1 MVPYCKNS
9 GCLLSKGFFV
19 HKVLFVY
26 ILTALFSATTDN
38 LDSLAQAEN
47 KAQQASKQK
56 YIKVPVKRKP
66 TDSDWTLRDTR
77 TLELFEGFKPGSKK
91 IQCSKYDGR
100 LDKKAEAKGFF
111 YPKKV
116 AGRWWLVDPEGNLF
130 INIGVCGVRKGRSR
144 TSQKPAKEK
153 FGTWQNWAEF
163 STALL
168 VKYGFNGTG
177 GWSDP
182 HLLRETSHP
191 LAYTLSWSF
200 MGSFGKSKK
209 LTRQEPGHL
218 GYPDKCIPVFHP
230 DFEKFCDNYAKKL
243 AATKDDPWLIGH
255 FSDNELPV
263 VSDMLDRSLQLD
275 VSNPDLRYGYEAAKK
290 WLSKRKGKDAG
301 LPDITNADRQAF
313 LGYAFDRY
321 YRITTDAI
329 RKYDSNH
336 LCLGPR
342 LHGRALRMPGIFRA
356 AGEYLDVIAVNYYG
370 AWGPDQERMTMWAD
384 ESGRP
389 FMITEFYAKGHDSGL
404 PNNSG
409 AGWLVPT
416 QKDRAW
422 FYQNFTFGLL
432 ESGACVGWHWFKYRD
447 NNPQD
452 LSTDPSNRDSNKGIV
467 NYRYEPYLALLQQM
481 KKLNDEVYPLIDYFD
496 SR

>member
-1 MVPYCKNS
+1 MH
-9 GCLLSKGFFV
+9 KGFS
-19 HKVLFVY
+19 VY
-26 ILTALFSATTDN
+26 ILCVLFFPAAGNLNTSAW
-38 LDSLAQAEN
+38 AESRAR
-47 KAQQASKQK
+47 KPSKQQ

-77 TLELFEGFKPGSKK
+77 TIELLEGFQPGSKK
-91 IQCSKYDGR
+91 VRHGKYGGR
-100 LDKKAEAKGFF
+100 LDKKAEARGFF

-116 AGRWWLVDPEGNLF
+116 GDRWWLVDPEGNFF
-130 INIGVCGVRKGRSR
+130 IHIGVCSVNGGRSEF
-144 TSQKPAKEK
+144 SQKPAMDK
-153 FGTWQNWAEF
+153 FGTWDKWAEF
-163 STALL
+163 STNLL
-168 VKYGFNGTG
+168 TKYGFNGTG
-177 GWSDP
+177 GWSDTKP
-182 HLLRETSHP
+182 LRAASHP

-200 MGSFGKSKK
+200 MGSFGRSKR

-218 GYPDKCIPVFHP
+218 GYPNKCIPVFHP
-230 DFEKFCDNYAKKL
+230 DFEKFCDDYARKL

-275 VSNPDLRYGYEAAKK
+275 VSNPNLRYGYEAARK
-290 WLSKRKGKDAG
+290 WLSKRKGKDAT
-301 LPDITNADRQAF
+301 LPDITDADRRAF
-313 LGYAFDRY
+313 LCYAFDRY

-342 LHGRALRMPGIFRA
+342 LHGGALRMSGVFRA
-356 AGEYLDVIAVNYYG
+356 AGKYLDVIAVNYYG
-370 AWGPDQERMTMWAD
+370 AWAPDQKRMTMWIA

-389 FMITEFYAKGHDSGL
+389 FMITEFYAKGQDSGL
-404 PNNSG
+404 PIVSG

-416 QKDRAW
+416 QTDRAW
-422 FYQNFTFGLL
+422 FYQNFTLGLL
-432 ESGACVGWHWFKYRD
+432 ESKSCVGWHWFKYRD
-447 NNPQD
+447 NNPLD

-467 NYRYEPYLALLQQM
+467 NYEYEPYLTLLWEM